1 MMETLKDSE
10 LVWRFQNFF
19 GVEKVTH
26 KSQSLHFRSHN
37 HQHHHY
43 HHDHPHD
50 HQVAQVKGGSGTN
63 WIAVDAKE
71 MPKQLLRKEDT
82 KGGGGTTK
90 EDNKGGG
97 GRLRKRVKSGECRKE
112 HNDNKDRE
120 VDEDEALE
128 SSGYSSGEK
137 DEPNVIYFKVILLCL
152 LLLTS
157 LSSCHHQPHL
167 SDQQHFLAFTLL
179 DRQPAG

>member
-1 MMETLKDSE
+1 
-10 LVWRFQNFF
+10 
-19 GVEKVTH
+19 
-26 KSQSLHFRSHN
+26 
-37 HQHHHY
+37 
-43 HHDHPHD
+43 
-50 HQVAQVKGGSGTN
+50 
-63 WIAVDAKE
+63 
-71 MPKQLLRKEDT
+71 MPKQLLRKEDN

-137 DEPNVIYFKVILLCL
+137 DEPNVIYFKVISLCL
-152 LLLTS
+152 VPSLTS

>member
-1 MMETLKDSE
+1 M
-10 LVWRFQNFF
+10 
-19 GVEKVTH
+19 TH

-37 HQHHHY
+37 HHG

-71 MPKQLLRKEDT
+71 MPKQLLR
-82 KGGGGTTK
+82 K

-137 DEPNVIYFKVILLCL
+137 DEPNVIYFKVISLCL
-152 LLLTS
+152 LSLTS
-157 LSSCHHQPHL
+157 LSSCHHQPHT